1 MRRRPVYIAVLAIA
15 AIALMLAVL
24 TLYAGSRKA
33 PAARSAASAPADV
46 EQTLSPLAAGK
57 NCAVFAAYSADGT
70 VSDYVI
76 DYLRALKEIA
86 PNIVYVT
93 DNPIPESE
101 IAKLRPYVN
110 HLIARRHGEYDWGS
124 YKRGFA
130 WLKRQNALPSRPAA
144 ASGIPPRAAIVPAP
158 ASDTAAAASL
168 SSSAPTPHTAAASQ
182 PTVSVPDASNTPAS
196 SSAPSATSSPAS
208 SISAPLLILANDSS
222 LLVAPSL
229 RPVLQAF
236 QTAGADIFGIT
247 ANADGIYHLQS
258 YFLIIA
264 PQVYNTSEFAA
275 YLNAVRPE
283 KDGLAVAARYE
294 VPFTAYFAGLGFTSA
309 AYIPYEKLSWL
320 PLNDKNCYPLTL
332 LGKYHAPF
340 LKMRTFTSRL
350 NVQEPRRLVF
360 TWLKK
365 HVPDAYARLLQ
376 HLQKINSPY
385 LKEDR

>member
-1 MRRRPVYIAVLAIA
+1 MPH
-15 AIALMLAVL
+15 
-24 TLYAGSRKA
+24 T
-33 PAARSAASAPADV
+33 ASAPQPPSSV
-46 EQTLSPLAAGK
+46 QAG
-57 NCAVFAAYSADGT
+57 ST
-70 VSDYVI
+70 
-76 DYLRALKEIA
+76 A
-86 PNIVYVT
+86 P
-93 DNPIPESE
+93 
-101 IAKLRPYVN
+101 
-110 HLIARRHGEYDWGS
+110 
-124 YKRGFA
+124 
-130 WLKRQNALPSRPAA
+130 Q
-144 ASGIPPRAAIVPAP
+144 
-158 ASDTAAAASL
+158 
-168 SSSAPTPHTAAASQ
+168 
-182 PTVSVPDASNTPAS
+182 
-196 SSAPSATSSPAS
+196 AT
-208 SISAPLLILANDSS
+208 APLLILANDSS

-229 RPVLQAF
+229 RPILQAAE
-236 QTAGADIFGIT
+236 TAGADIFGIT

-283 KDGLAVAARYE
+283 KDGLTVAARYE

-360 TWLKK
+360 AWLKK
-365 HVPDAYARLLQ
+365 HVPGAYARLLQ